1 MKFDEVM
8 MLIKAGYTKNEIQ
21 DLLKEQAPAPT
32 PAPAPEP
39 EPTPEPEPA
48 PAPEPKE
55 PSPTL
60 ENGQPMDQILQMLQG
75 MIQQNQQTLQ
85 AMQAANIQAAR
96 MPEQTK
102 ETPEDLIAKI
112 IAPGPKAEK
121 GGNK

>member
-8 MLIKAGYTKNEIQ
+8 LLIKAGYTKEEIQ
-21 DLLKEQAPAPT
+21 AMET
-32 PAPAPEP
+32 PAPAPE
-39 EPTPEPEPA
+39 EPAQAPEPEPEA
-48 PAPEPKE
+48 PAPEPA
-55 PSPTL
+55 PTL
-60 ENGQPMDQILQMLQG
+60 ENGQPMDQIMTMLHD

-96 MPEQTK
+96 MPAETK

-121 GGNK
+121 GGK

>member
-1 MKFDEVM
+1 MKFEDVK
-8 MLIKAGYTKNEIQ
+8 MLIEAGFTKNEIQ
-21 DLLKEQAPAPT
+21 DLLKE
-32 PAPAPEP
+32 PAPE
-39 EPTPEPEPA
+39 

-55 PSPTL
+55 PAPEPAPEPVPTL

-96 MPEQTK
+96 MPTDTK

-121 GGNK
+121 GGK

>member
-1 MKFDEVM
+1 MKFEDVK
-8 MLIKAGYTKNEIQ
+8 MLLEAGFTKNEIQ

-32 PAPAPEP
+32 PEPKEPEP
-39 EPTPEPEPA
+39 E

-55 PSPTL
+55 PAPTL

-96 MPEQTK
+96 MPAETK

-121 GGNK
+121 GGNR

>member
-1 MKFDEVM
+1 MKFEDVK
-8 MLIKAGYTKNEIQ
+8 MLIKAGYTKEEIQ
-21 DLLKEQAPAPT
+21 AMEHPEPT
-32 PAPAPEP
+32 PAPE
-39 EPTPEPEPA
+39 

-55 PSPTL
+55 PAPEPAPEPAEPVPTL

-96 MPEQTK
+96 MPAETK

-121 GGNK
+121 GGK

>member
-1 MKFDEVM
+1 MKFDDVM
-8 MLIKAGYTKNEIQ
+8 MLIKAGYTKEEIQ
-21 DLLKEQAPAPT
+21 AMEHPEPMT
-32 PAPAPEP
+32 EPAPEP
-39 EPTPEPEPA
+39 EPE
-48 PAPEPKE
+48 PAPEPAE
-55 PSPTL
+55 HAPTL

-96 MPEQTK
+96 MPADTK

-112 IAPGPKAEK
+112 IAPGPTSGK

>member
-1 MKFDEVM
+1 MKFDDVM

-21 DLLKEQAPAPT
+21 DLLKE
-32 PAPAPEP
+32 PEP
-39 EPTPEPEPA
+39 KPEPEPA
-48 PAPEPKE
+48 PAPEPE
-55 PSPTL
+55 PAPEPAEPVPTL

-96 MPEQTK
+96 MPAETK

>member
-1 MKFDEVM
+1 MKFDDVM
-8 MLIKAGYTKNEIQ
+8 LLIKAGYTKAEIQ
-21 DLLKEQAPAPT
+21 EMANVVTEPIAEPA
-32 PAPAPEP
+32 P
-39 EPTPEPEPA
+39 EPTPEPIAEPTPE
-48 PAPEPKE
+48 PAPEPA
-55 PSPTL
+55 PTL

-96 MPEQTK
+96 MPADTK

-121 GGNK
+121 GGK

>member
-21 DLLKEQAPAPT
+21 DLLKEQAPAP
-32 PAPAPEP
+32 APEP
-39 EPTPEPEPA
+39 KEPEPEPA
-48 PAPEPKE
+48 PEPAE
-55 PSPTL
+55 PVPTL

-96 MPEQTK
+96 MPAETK

>member
-1 MKFDEVM
+1 MKFDDVM

-21 DLLKEQAPAPT
+21 DLLKEPAPEPT
-32 PAPAPEP
+32 PETEPAPAPEP
-39 EPTPEPEPA
+39 EPTPEPV
-48 PAPEPKE
+48 
-55 PSPTL
+55 PTL

-96 MPEQTK
+96 MPAETK

-121 GGNK
+121 GGK

>member
-1 MKFDEVM
+1 MKFEDVK
-8 MLIKAGYTKNEIQ
+8 MLIQAGYTKEEIQ
-21 DLLKEQAPAPT
+21 AMEAPEPIAE
-32 PAPAPEP
+32 PAPE
-39 EPTPEPEPA
+39 

-55 PSPTL
+55 PAEPAPTL
-60 ENGQPMDQILQMLQG
+60 ENGQPMDQIMTMLHD

-96 MPEQTK
+96 MPEDKK

-121 GGNK
+121 GGK

>member
-21 DLLKEQAPAPT
+21 EMEMANVVADPE
-32 PAPAPEP
+32 PAPEP
-39 EPTPEPEPA
+39 APEPIAEPTPEPAPEQKEPA
-48 PAPEPKE
+48 
-55 PSPTL
+55 
-60 ENGQPMDQILQMLQG
+60 GMDQMMQTLQN
-75 MIQQNQQTLQ
+75 MIQQNQQMLQ
-85 AMQAANIQAAR
+85 AIQAANIQAAR
-96 MPEQTK
+96 MPADTK

>member
-1 MKFDEVM
+1 MKFEDVK
-8 MLIKAGYTKNEIQ
+8 MLIEAGFTKNEIQ
-21 DLLKEQAPAPT
+21 DLLKE
-32 PAPAPEP
+32 PAPE
-39 EPTPEPEPA
+39 

-55 PSPTL
+55 PAPEPAPEPAEPVPTL

-96 MPEQTK
+96 MPADTK

>member
-1 MKFDEVM
+1 MKFEDVM

-21 DLLKEQAPAPT
+21 DLLKEQAPEPAPEPAPT
-32 PAPAPEP
+32 PAAPEP
-39 EPTPEPEPA
+39 EPTPEPAEPV
-48 PAPEPKE
+48 
-55 PSPTL
+55 PTL

-96 MPEQTK
+96 MPAETK

>member
-1 MKFDEVM
+1 MKFEDVK
-8 MLIKAGYTKNEIQ
+8 MLIEAGFTKNEIR
-21 DLLKEQAPAPT
+21 DLLADKAPE
-32 PAPAPEP
+32 PAPEP
-39 EPTPEPEPA
+39 IAEPEPE

-55 PSPTL
+55 PAPTL

-96 MPEQTK
+96 MPADTK